1 MTRIEPMWTGLLQAA
16 FKHQNIVQGVSDAYY
31 LRRPDI
37 QLPVPPIS
45 TIDVTYEAVA
55 NLRDIYGVDAE
66 GNLYMLGA
74 EARVEEM
81 GDRKVIT
88 IPGVGHGEGEEDEF
102 LVDHELG
109 TFFYGNISLAPDGRV
124 LSISNT
130 PSFFMFAPDGTQL
143 VNHRQLR
150 EGKQAFE
157 APPEGQPFWEIGAG
171 AVAAGRDGFVVGGA
185 PLYRVDCYAWDG
197 KLTRSL
203 RRFQHNGQDWDLST
217 ERISK
222 VCLGPTGRIYASSS
236 SNVFVFTPEGEIE
249 AVLEASR
256 AAGPAGDFHLWI
268 GVDRDAKLWSQ
279 FYKGKEVAYAA
290 YALPHAP
297 ASAAPAP

>member
-16 FKHQNIVQGVSDAYY
+16 FKHQNIVQGVTDAHYV
-31 LRRPDI
+31 RRPDI

-66 GNLYMLGA
+66 GNLYVLGP
-74 EARVEEM
+74 ESKVEEM

-88 IPGVGHGEGEEDEF
+88 IAGVGHGEAEEDEI

-109 TFFYGNISLAPDGRV
+109 TFFYGAISLAPDGRV
-124 LSISNT
+124 LTVSNT
-130 PSFFMFAPDGTQL
+130 PSFYMFAPDGSQL
-143 VNHRQLR
+143 VSHRALR
-150 EGKQAFE
+150 AGKQSFE
-157 APPEGQPFWEIGAG
+157 APAEGEPFWLTGAG
-171 AVAAGRDGFVVGGA
+171 GIAAGRDGFVVGGA
-185 PLYRVDCYAWDG
+185 PMYRVDHYDWDG
-197 KLTRSL
+197 KLKRSI
-203 RRFQHNGQDWDLST
+203 RSFEYDGQAWDLAT

-222 VCLGPTGRIYASSS
+222 VCLDPTGRIYASSA
-236 SNVFVFTPEGEIE
+236 SNVFVFTPDGEIE
-249 AVLEASR
+249 TVVEASR
-256 AAGPAGDFHLWI
+256 AEGPAGDFHLWI

-290 YALPHAP
+290 YTLPFAN
-297 ASAAPAP
+297 A